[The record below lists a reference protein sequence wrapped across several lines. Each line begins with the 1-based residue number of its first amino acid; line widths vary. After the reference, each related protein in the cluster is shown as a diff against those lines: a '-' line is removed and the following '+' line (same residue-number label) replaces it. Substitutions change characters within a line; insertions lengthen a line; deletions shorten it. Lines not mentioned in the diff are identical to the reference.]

1 MAKKKN
7 GGPTKAD
14 AVRQALKE
22 GVESPQDGV
31 AYVKEKFGLEIT
43 AQQFSTYKSI
53 ERKKANGSNGV
64 GSRKAP
70 ARRSGRLPVPA
81 PITGSISDDLTAL
94 KEMVKRYGADEVISL
109 VSLVG

>member
-53 ERKKANGSNGV
+53 EKKKGNGGGNGV
-64 GSRKAP
+64 RSGKAP

-94 KEMVKRYGADEVISL
+94 QEL
-109 VSLVG
+109 V